1 MTFNYSKLFVKV
13 KDKFGTI
20 KDFADA
26 MDLSRIQ
33 MSYKLNNHS
42 SWSQEDIVRASALLE
57 IEPHEVHSY
66 FLETTN

>member
-42 SWSQEDIVRASALLE
+42 SWSQEDIVRASILLG